1 MKGSKKICN
10 QEKQGDV
17 ILESRADIYQIPQ
30 ILGER
35 NFNSIHNQICDKA
48 EYNFP
53 SAALPM
59 NLLKQ

>member
-1 MKGSKKICN
+1 MKGSKEICN
-10 QEKQGDV
+10 REKQRDV
-17 ILESRADIYQIPQ
+17 ILESRADIYQILQ

-35 NFNSIHNQICDKA
+35 NFNSIHNQIGDKA